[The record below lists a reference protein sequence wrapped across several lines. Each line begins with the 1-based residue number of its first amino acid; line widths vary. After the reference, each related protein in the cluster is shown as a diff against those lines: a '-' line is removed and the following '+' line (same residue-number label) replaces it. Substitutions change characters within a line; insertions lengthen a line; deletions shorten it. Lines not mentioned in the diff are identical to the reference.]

1 MYFKIAN
8 SKGNKYLQLVES
20 YRNELGKPRQRLI
33 ANLCNIS
40 KRSDEEILK
49 LCQSFLRALG
59 VEKIIFLDDLTAEE
73 SYDYGDVLPV
83 VAVWQQL
90 KLGKIIDRCVSKRVK
105 IDTDK
110 ASLIMV
116 TNKFVDPQSKLGAWL
131 WYDRSVFK
139 FSQEFEHLP
148 PKDKGLLHKVLKDLK
163 KCFGIRHC
171 IFVGDRCMV
180 SRINLETIK
189 GHEYDY
195 IMGIRRHNSRIVRAL
210 LPFIKQKPTNE
221 VIEIKQ
227 EKLDDKKLKQELTT
241 KTRFVIGFNE
251 KVQQQV
257 RQNREN
263 KFSDFK
269 EFLEQLPLEGTLEE
283 ISDSKTKVI
292 SYLTQKRLK
301 RYFSVSMEKTETDGH
316 YRLLVDEK
324 PDAIE
329 EENLIDWHFFIQ
341 TEVKEQQLNDNEVIT
356 AYKSLKKLKIFSGF

>member
-59 VEKIIFLDDLTAEE
+59 VEKIVFLDDLTAEE

-116 TNKFVDPQSKLGAWL
+116 TNKFVDPQSKFGAWL

-148 PKDKGLLHKVLKDLK
+148 PKDKGLLHTLYRTLDYLADSKQTIEKELYYELQCYGLDAELVLYLAFRTLVK
-163 KCFGIRHC
+163 KI
-171 IFVGDRCMV
+171 I
-180 SRINLETIK
+180 
-189 GHEYDY
+189 
-195 IMGIRRHNSRIVRAL
+195 
-210 LPFIKQKPTNE
+210 
-221 VIEIKQ
+221 
-227 EKLDDKKLKQELTT
+227 ELT
-241 KTRFVIGFNE
+241 
-251 KVQQQV
+251 
-257 RQNREN
+257 
-263 KFSDFK
+263 
-269 EFLEQLPLEGTLEE
+269 
-283 ISDSKTKVI
+283 
-292 SYLTQKRLK
+292 
-301 RYFSVSMEKTETDGH
+301 
-316 YRLLVDEK
+316 
-324 PDAIE
+324 
-329 EENLIDWHFFIQ
+329 
-341 TEVKEQQLNDNEVIT
+341 
-356 AYKSLKKLKIFSGF
+356 